1 MIPYGKHHL
10 DEDDIQAV
18 LAVLHSDY
26 LTQGPTVEYFEN
38 AVADYTGARFAV
50 AVSSGTA
57 ALHLA
62 ALALEPAPDSAF
74 ITSPITFV
82 ASANAGR
89 YADCR
94 VLFADIE
101 PHTANMSPAALN
113 ELVTSKQDVS
123 AIIPVHF
130 GGLPCRMTEIKS
142 IADEKGIPIIEDA
155 AHALGARYEDGS
167 MVGSCRYSA
176 MTVLSFHPV
185 KAIACGEGGMI
196 TTNDEML
203 YRKLLRLRS
212 HGINKADDPFQI
224 SDQAQTG
231 DVKNPWYYEMQE
243 LGFNY
248 RLTDLHSALGLS
260 QVKKLDQFIAKR
272 RALANRYDEF
282 FSGATNC
289 QPLQRGLRERSGNH
303 LYVLAINFKNLGCS
317 RAELMLTLREK
328 GIGSQVHYIPVPC
341 HPYYKNLGH
350 DPAEYPNAMKYYEA
364 ALSIPLFVDLD
375 DKSQALVCSTFEEL
389 VG

>member
-1 MIPYGKHHL
+1 
-10 DEDDIQAV
+10 
-18 LAVLHSDY
+18 
-26 LTQGPTVEYFEN
+26 
-38 AVADYTGARFAV
+38 
-50 AVSSGTA
+50 
-57 ALHLA
+57 
-62 ALALEPAPDSAF
+62 
-74 ITSPITFV
+74 
-82 ASANAGR
+82 
-89 YADCR
+89 
-94 VLFADIE
+94 
-101 PHTANMSPAALN
+101 
-113 ELVTSKQDVS
+113 
-123 AIIPVHF
+123 
-130 GGLPCRMTEIKS
+130 
-142 IADEKGIPIIEDA
+142 
-155 AHALGARYEDGS
+155 
-167 MVGSCRYSA
+167 
-176 MTVLSFHPV
+176 
-185 KAIACGEGGMI
+185 
-196 TTNDEML
+196 
-203 YRKLLRLRS
+203 
-212 HGINKADDPFQI
+212 
-224 SDQAQTG
+224 
-231 DVKNPWYYEMQE
+231 

-341 HPYYKNLGH
+341 HPYYRNLGH